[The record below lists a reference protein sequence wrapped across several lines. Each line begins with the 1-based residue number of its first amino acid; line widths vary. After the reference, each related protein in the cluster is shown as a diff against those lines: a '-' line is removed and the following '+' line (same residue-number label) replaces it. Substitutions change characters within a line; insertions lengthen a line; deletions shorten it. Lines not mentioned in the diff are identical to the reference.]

1 MPPLDDASTSEVV
14 GQVAVVL
21 NLTGDGQPGH
31 PVAPGSM
38 VSIFGSNFSETGQHF
53 EAIGTPLPATL
64 GGVTVRFNGIA
75 APLFGVWPNQIN
87 AQLPTGLDKAVLS
100 KVDARVEQAAGVSV
114 TVETAAGVSD
124 AGSVEVALFS
134 PAIFTT
140 TQDGT
145 GQAVAVFNN
154 TAILAAPEGAFGASR
169 PASAD
174 DILAI
179 YANGLGAVMP
189 PLADGASSCSRNT
202 CGPDTVLRHT
212 VERPTVMIGGVAV
225 PDEDLLFSGL
235 APEFVGVNL
244 VIVRV
249 SGMMLGRDSIP
260 IQLEIGGVVSREEV
274 TIGVGGIL
282 GQ

>member
-140 TQDGT
+140 TQEGT